1 MDTFGWLD
9 VARIG
14 EELADAHPDVD
25 PLTVRFVDL
34 RRLVEALPNFRIDQ
48 GDRTEPNERILE
60 EIQRHWNQEHR
71 DPKADDE

>member
-14 EELADAHPDVD
+14 EELADAHPQTD

-34 RRLVEALPNFRIDQ
+34 RLLVEALSGFRIEP
-48 GDRTEPNERILE
+48 GDRAEPTERILE
-60 EIQRHWNQEHR
+60 EIQRHWNQEYR
-71 DPKADDE
+71 ELQDDDR